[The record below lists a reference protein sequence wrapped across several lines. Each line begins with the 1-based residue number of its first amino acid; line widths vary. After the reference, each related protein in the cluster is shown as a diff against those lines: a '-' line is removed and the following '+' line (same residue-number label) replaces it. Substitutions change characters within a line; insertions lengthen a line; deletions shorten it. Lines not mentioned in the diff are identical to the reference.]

1 MNFVWHEIKNHRGVR
16 KAHALSLALTLDI
29 NDHLFVTT

>member
-16 KAHALSLALTLDI
+16 KAHALGLAITLDI